1 MSLLYLLR
9 AEVIDYTLQI
19 DFVLSIG
26 LDPNLPLK
34 QAEELGLQKVQL
46 AERDSTDVGQVMVA
60 VKHIVVKL
68 RGD

>member
-19 DFVLSIG
+19 DFVLSLG
-26 LDPNLPLK
+26 LDPKLPLK

-46 AERDSTDVGQVMVA
+46 SERDATDVGQVMVA

>member
-9 AEVIDYTLQI
+9 AKVIAYTLQI
-19 DFVLSIG
+19 DFVLSLG

-46 AERDSTDVGQVMVA
+46 PERDAADVGQVMVA

>member
-46 AERDSTDVGQVMVA
+46 AERYSTDVGQVMVA

>member
-19 DFVLSIG
+19 DFVLSLG

-46 AERDSTDVGQVMVA
+46 AERDSADVGQVMVA

>member
-46 AERDSTDVGQVMVA
+46 PERDAADVGQVMVA